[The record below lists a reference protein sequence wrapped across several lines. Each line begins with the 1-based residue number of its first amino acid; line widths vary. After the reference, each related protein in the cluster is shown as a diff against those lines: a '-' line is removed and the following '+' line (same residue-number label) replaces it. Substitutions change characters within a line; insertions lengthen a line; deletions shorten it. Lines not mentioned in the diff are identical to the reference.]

1 MRMFL
6 GLFALLATLGIVVFL
21 YSQSMDQVAG
31 DVNMKVNVDARL
43 EDLKTKVDAEN
54 KINQDELGID
64 TSTLRLQ
71 Y

>member
-1 MRMFL
+1 
-6 GLFALLATLGIVVFL
+6 
-21 YSQSMDQVAG
+21 
-31 DVNMKVNVDARL
+31 MKVNVDARL

>member
-1 MRMFL
+1 MSQDYKKLVDVLPKFL
-6 GLFALLATLGIVVFL
+6 DEASKDPRLQFV
-21 YSQSMDQVAG
+21 

-43 EDLKTKVDAEN
+43 DDLKIKIDAEN

>member
-21 YSQSMDQVAG
+21 YSQSFDQVSR
-31 DVNMKVNVDARL
+31 DVNMKANVDARL
-43 EDLKTKVDAEN
+43 EDLKTKFDAEN